1 MELALLKWIQSFSS
15 PFLDGLFQLI
25 TMLGEQWA
33 VVLALALS
41 YWVIDKNMG
50 EEFAFTLLISG
61 LCNNILKGVFRFERP
76 IGRIRPLDTLFPA
89 DTAKTQQ
96 RFIFFRLA
104 AAADG
109 AGLPLAR
116 SVCW

>member
-1 MELALLKWIQSFSS
+1 MELALLKWIQSFST

-61 LCNNILKGVFRFERP
+61 LCNNILKGVFRF
-76 IGRIRPLDTLFPA
+76 
-89 DTAKTQQ
+89 
-96 RFIFFRLA
+96 
-104 AAADG
+104 
-109 AGLPLAR
+109 
-116 SVCW
+116 

>member
-61 LCNNILKGVFRFERP
+61 L
-76 IGRIRPLDTLFPA
+76 T
-89 DTAKTQQ
+89 T
-96 RFIFFRLA
+96 IF
-104 AAADG
+104 
-109 AGLPLAR
+109 
-116 SVCW
+116 

>member
-50 EEFAFTLLISG
+50 EEFAFTLPVSYTHLVVTTMMG
-61 LCNNILKGVFRFERP
+61 LGLMP
-76 IGRIRPLDTLFPA
+76 SSHPLYLGMLGSFGCS
-89 DTAKTQQ
+89 
-96 RFIFFRLA
+96 A
-104 AAADG
+104 ANYAIHPVSYTH
-109 AGLPLAR
+109 LLLLL
-116 SVCW
+116 